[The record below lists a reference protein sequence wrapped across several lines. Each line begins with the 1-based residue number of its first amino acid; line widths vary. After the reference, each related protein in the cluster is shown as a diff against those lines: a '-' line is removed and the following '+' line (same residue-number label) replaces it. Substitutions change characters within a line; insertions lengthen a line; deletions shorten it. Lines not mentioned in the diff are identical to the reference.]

1 MPETTTDRAAAVGPD
16 TPPTHDPV
24 PHDPGTAKPVDP
36 EALFKVASGF
46 MAAKH
51 LFAAAELGLFARLG
65 EGPATLEDL
74 TARLGIGARTTRITA
89 DSMVALGF
97 VERSGDRYRNGA
109 IADAYLADRGA
120 IDLRPFLRFWDR
132 ISYANWATLAQSLR
146 TGVAAKPELT
156 PEEGEIFAT
165 GVEAVT
171 AGSAH
176 ALAEAP
182 ELEGRRR
189 LLDVGGG
196 TGSFL
201 VAALARHPELSGTLV
216 EVEPVLSV
224 AREAIAAGP
233 VARRVDVVG
242 ADASTDPL
250 PTGHDAVLIANVA
263 HLLSP
268 EANRAVLRHVRE
280 ASEPG
285 TQLLLVDFWTD
296 ASHTD
301 PPFAA
306 LMAGEFALFSDD
318 GDVYSEQEVHEWLA
332 DTGWKHG
339 ARRSLAGP
347 QSLIPAV
354 AV

>member
-1 MPETTTDRAAAVGPD
+1 MPEMTTDRDVAIDSAHDPEAAA
-16 TPPTHDPV
+16 
-24 PHDPGTAKPVDP
+24 PVDP

-51 LFAAAELGLFARLG
+51 LFAAAELGLFASLG

-74 TARLGIGARTTRITA
+74 TARLSIPSRTARITA
-89 DSMVALGF
+89 DAMVALGF
-97 VERSGDRYRNGA
+97 VERAGDRYRNGA
-109 IADAYLADRGA
+109 IADAFLADRGPV
-120 IDLRPFLRFWDR
+120 DLRPFLRFWDR
-132 ISYANWATLAQSLR
+132 ISYANWATLARSLR
-146 TGVAAKPELT
+146 TGVATKPELT
-156 PEEGEIFAT
+156 PEEAEIFAT

-201 VAALARHPELSGTLV
+201 VAALDRHPDLSGTLV

-224 AREAIAAGP
+224 ARETIAAGP
-233 VARRVDVVG
+233 LADRIDVVG
-242 ADASTDPL
+242 ADAVTDPL
-250 PTGHDAVLIANVA
+250 PRGHDAVLIANVA

-296 ASHTD
+296 ATHTD

-306 LMAGEFALFSDD
+306 LMAGEFALFSDE
-318 GDVYSEQEVHEWLA
+318 GDIHSEQEVHDWLA
-332 DTGWKHG
+332 DTGWRPG
-339 ARRSLAGP
+339 DRRPLAGP
-347 QSLIPAV
+347 QSLITAV
-354 AV
+354 AG